1 MKKKGTKHAPKK
13 AAGGPPKVRVQM
25 FRQGLGDSFLVTLD
39 HGGPDER
46 RMLIDCGTLGNKF
59 SDTDTA
65 AVAAHLLAVV
75 DDDDKRIDVLVATH
89 EHMDHVS
96 GFRNHLRPV
105 LKGNVDEVW
114 LAWTEKPKDPD
125 AERLAKFKGDLG
137 VALQRVS
144 QVSPGVAV
152 CNQVADLL
160 GFAGDIKL
168 DAKFAE
174 TADDAMDFV
183 RTGTGGKTVYRDPG
197 ELIESLPGFRV
208 RNVIPDEPNA
218 KTPQWLVSATARS
231 FYELYLGS
239 LSTTFR

>member
-1 MKKKGTKHAPKK
+1 MVSYAAGSGSSLSHFPSLKKVTNKKATTAGSAVKKIAVKKKGTKHAPKK

-144 QVSPGVAV
+144 QGDCTVSYSPS
-152 CNQVADLL
+152 
-160 GFAGDIKL
+160 
-168 DAKFAE
+168 
-174 TADDAMDFV
+174 
-183 RTGTGGKTVYRDPG
+183 RTFSR
-197 ELIESLPGFRV
+197 
-208 RNVIPDEPNA
+208 
-218 KTPQWLVSATARS
+218 
-231 FYELYLGS
+231 
-239 LSTTFR
+239 